1 MGDRDDFAL
10 PEQRA
15 STGLPL
21 SIMLLSMLMIGLYL
35 IVGHAL
41 VENES
46 SRSSAVYAP
55 TTPLMAR

>member
-35 IVGHAL
+35 IVGT
-41 VENES
+41 
-46 SRSSAVYAP
+46 RSWRTRVAEV
-55 TTPLMAR
+55 ARFTHLLRL